1 MVALLTRRLPWRAG
15 WRVLDVGCGA
25 GRHARALAAAG
36 ARPIGLDLSRALLL
50 RAREAAVP
58 LVRADMRR
66 LPVRAAS
73 VDLVVNLFTSFG
85 YFARDEEHA
94 RVLHGMGECLVD
106 GGWFAM
112 DFLNA
117 DTVRRRLVAEEEQV
131 LGTGR
136 AKITRELVE
145 DGRRVVKTITVPD
158 GRRFVER
165 VRLFQPEEL
174 ETMLVAAG
182 LSVHERLGD
191 YDGGPLLAGAPRTI
205 LLARRER

>member
-1 MVALLTRRLPWRAG
+1 VVALLTRRLPWRAG

-117 DTVRRRLVAEEEQV
+117 DTVRRGLVAEEEQV